1 MQAADAERL
10 LPSMD
15 WGAAA
20 MELFTGEVH
29 ADFADLTPRGL
40 TPRGQVSATTDDVT
54 AQDIDLYDFDF
65 SGYED
70 ELMNSFEVIEA
81 LTAHEVAPVQ
91 AAPVAVTSRK
101 RSAEMMAHAVTA
113 VPVAPP
119 TKRVGAVATAVPRG
133 ARCGTAGPKRTV
145 PWRRPGSDE
154 NMRMR
159 GAVWVY
165 RFVPS
170 VKSKTIQREFRV
182 SVKSLM
188 RYVYDSCQ
196 EEFEA
201 YGLYF
206 GAAGRTVAGL
216 ADRAVPKEDGRVTA
230 ASIGY
235 VPDYSGADVPVLARA
250 FMDKMTATK

>member
-20 MELFTGEVH
+20 MELFTEEEAHSGL
-29 ADFADLTPRGL
+29 ADLTPCGL
-40 TPRGQVSATTDDVT
+40 TPRGQVSTTTEDVF
-54 AQDIDLYDFDF
+54 AQGLDLYDFDF

-81 LTAHEVAPVQ
+81 LTAHE
-91 AAPVAVTSRK
+91 AAPVAVASRK
-101 RSAEMMAHAVTA
+101 RPAEMMACAVTA

-159 GAVWVY
+159 AAVWVY
-165 RFVPS
+165 RFAPA

-196 EEFEA
+196 QEFEA

-206 GAAGRTVAGL
+206 GAAGKTIAGM

-235 VPDYSGADVPVLARA
+235 VPNHAGADVPVLARQ
-250 FMDKMTATK
+250 FMDKTTAK